1 MDGRARKGRPPLP
14 EVDRPAADVDKRIER
29 VVGPDVDIRPIGQVL
44 ARRRAS
50 ILAAWLAAA
59 RSQPFHED
67 HPDRAVTD
75 HIPAL
80 LDGVIALLERS
91 ATSDNAHAPMD
102 DPAVSHAAT
111 EHATVR
117 FEQGLGPV
125 AVVTEFR
132 LLRQEIGRALIESA
146 ADAPAADLLAGQ
158 AVIDDALDGAATIGL
173 SSLSSRIETLREEFL
188 ATTLHDIR
196 QPITLVTGSLDLADR
211 WLAEATPDTARIAD
225 VVGSAVVAVGEINT
239 MLDTLGDATRVAMGA
254 VELQTEP
261 ASLEAIVE
269 EALGLLEAD
278 ARRRVQYDGPDGP
291 RLVGEWDPNQLRRV
305 VGNLVGNALKYSPDG
320 GPVEIV
326 IQRSADQAR
335 LTVRDH
341 GMGLSAEER
350 TAVFGRFA
358 RAERARA
365 RGIPGLGLGLYAT
378 QGIVVAHGGSVE
390 LRSDGP
396 GQGTTVLV
404 CLPLLDAEAEA

>member
-1 MDGRARKGRPPLP
+1 M
-14 EVDRPAADVDKRIER
+14 
-29 VVGPDVDIRPIGQVL
+29 
-44 ARRRAS
+44 
-50 ILAAWLAAA
+50 
-59 RSQPFHED
+59 
-67 HPDRAVTD
+67 
-75 HIPAL
+75 
-80 LDGVIALLERS
+80 
-91 ATSDNAHAPMD
+91 
-102 DPAVSHAAT
+102 
-111 EHATVR
+111 
-117 FEQGLGPV
+117 
-125 AVVTEFR
+125 
-132 LLRQEIGRALIESA
+132 
-146 ADAPAADLLAGQ
+146 
-158 AVIDDALDGAATIGL
+158 
-173 SSLSSRIETLREEFL
+173 
-188 ATTLHDIR
+188 
-196 QPITLVTGSLDLADR
+196 
-211 WLAEATPDTARIAD
+211 
-225 VVGSAVVAVGEINT
+225 VGSAVVAVGEINT

-269 EALGLLEAD
+269 EALDLLEAD
-278 ARRRVQYDGPDGP
+278 ARRRVHYDGPDGP

-326 IQRSADQAR
+326 MQRSADQAR

-341 GMGLSAEER
+341 GMGLSGEER
-350 TAVFGRFA
+350 AAVFGRFA